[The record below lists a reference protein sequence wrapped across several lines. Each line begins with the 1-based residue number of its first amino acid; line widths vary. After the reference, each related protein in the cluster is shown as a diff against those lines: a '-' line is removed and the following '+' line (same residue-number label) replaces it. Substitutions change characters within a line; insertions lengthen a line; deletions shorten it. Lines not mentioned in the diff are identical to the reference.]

1 MAIQNKKR
9 NQPDAGSSNL
19 KKVKTG
25 ESSSAARPAPSF
37 TSALKDEET
46 DFPRGGGSS
55 LTPLELKQTRA
66 EGRREAEEEAKAEA
80 ASKGNQRKNKL
91 SDRQIKRLKK
101 NEVRKKEKNDEDT
114 IRVEILNYKRFIPGT
129 HVLARVHTILP
140 LHLVLSLPNNLLA
153 HVPITEIS
161 NTLTKLLQAEEA
173 MAVDSD
179 KEEEEDD
186 EDESDDESASSA
198 PDLSQLFYP
207 GQYVPAK
214 VLNVYPTASQSFI
227 SQYPISETNRLAARV
242 EVTLIP
248 EKVGNDVSKKDLEK
262 GYFLVGEIKSEED
275 KGYTVGIGS
284 NPDEGTVD
292 GWLSKEEV
300 EKHVPTKSL
309 IPGQLLPVT
318 VSSLTAGGRV
328 AQLSLEPLEITRST
342 VSEVTTVGSLTP
354 GHLITAL
361 ITAVVPSGLNV
372 KVCGFYDGTIDLA
385 HLPLGEDD
393 VEEKYKIGKKIRARI
408 IYDNL
413 AATPPTF
420 ALSALPHVV
429 NLTSPTK
436 EGEDTP
442 LEHAIPIG
450 KLYQSVKVIRVMPD
464 WGVIVRT
471 SDGLDG
477 FCHISHLS
485 DERVAVLSNGT
496 AQYKAGTLHRARVIG
511 HSPLDGVV
519 LLSFEQKVLDQTFMQ
534 VGELKIG
541 QILKGTVHRL
551 ADKMLFISLSGS
563 VDGIVFPNH
572 YADIKLKH
580 PEKRFKVGASVKA
593 RVFAI
598 EPSRN
603 RVVLTLKKSL
613 VDSADDIPQ
622 GFADMQVGQ
631 VMPAVIVKIMDK
643 GCIVDLFG
651 GIKAFMP
658 LSESSQTFVKN
669 LNDLFY
675 VGKST
680 TVRILDVQPENER
693 IVVSAKQAAPNPIA
707 SAAEKL
713 QVGDAVSGSV
723 SAIHE
728 EQVVVKLAES
738 GLTSLLSLSNLS
750 NQRHMGIDELRST
763 LKVDDKI
770 EDLVVVSKNPV
781 SGLIIVNIKKSPNS
795 TATSTKTKTKSKK
808 EKKEEGASASGV
820 SQNIKAIDEINI
832 GDIFTGHVIEHT
844 ERGTNIQ
851 LPKKIRGRIHPLD
864 AVDDLSTLVD
874 GHAPFS
880 VDQEIKVY
888 VLAVNKAKRT
898 VDLSSRPSK
907 VSGGGSVVDR
917 EVSDVKGLKE
927 GQSVRG
933 LVKNVASHGVFVSLG
948 REVTARVMIKELFDE
963 FVKDWQS
970 KFEVNQL
977 VIGKIISVNEKNNS
991 VEMTFRKN
999 PAKQAKTVAKL
1010 GLSDFEEGQKV
1021 VAEVKKV
1028 EAYGIFL
1035 RIDGSDVSGLCHKSE
1050 ISDNKKQDVSQAL
1063 KSFREGDQVKAKI
1076 LSIDA
1081 EKKKINFGIKAS
1093 YFGEEFGEA
1102 QDEDQ
1107 EEEEEL
1113 EDIGSEEEAEGL
1125 DEDEEEEDEEDV
1137 IMMGS
1142 DEEEEGDEDEEEDD
1156 EEQDEEED
1164 DEEDEEV
1171 ENDQEDLAEKPTAPT
1186 RQKTKSSKT
1195 GLAVSGGFDWTGE
1208 AANSAESSES
1218 EDEDDQDEE
1227 ITTASKKSKG
1237 KGRSKL
1243 EDLTSTAP
1251 DSRPE
1256 TTSEFERALLASPNS
1271 SYLWIQYMSF
1281 HLQLHEIEKA
1291 RKIGRL
1297 ALDKINYREEDE
1309 KLNIWMALINL
1320 ELSFG
1325 TTDSMDKVFKEAV
1338 QYNDARAV
1346 HVRYAEALQVSG
1358 KDDLVE
1364 EVYKKIV
1371 KKFSAHPDSWTRFA
1385 EFYLKKGDT
1394 EAARALLPRSM
1405 KSLDKSKHVET
1416 IEKISLL
1423 EFKYGDAERGKTLFE
1438 GLVDRFPKRLNL
1450 WGVYIDQLAKI
1461 DDIHGVR
1468 GLVDRALNQK
1478 LTSKKAKFLF
1488 KKLLTTEQ
1496 RIGDEKGQEKAK
1508 ERAKAWVLE
1517 NTKSADNADEEEGE
1531 EEESDDEE

>member
-1 MAIQNKKR
+1 MAIENKKR
-9 NQPDAGSSNL
+9 NQSDAESSYT

-25 ESSSAARPAPSF
+25 ESSSAPRPTPSF

-66 EGRREAEEEAKAEA
+66 EGRREAEEEAQAEA

-101 NEVRKKEKNDEDT
+101 NEVRKKEKNDEDS
-114 IRVEILNYKRFIPGT
+114 IRVEVLNYKRLVQGT

-161 NTLTKLLQAEEA
+161 NTLTSLLQAEEA

-179 KEEEEDD
+179 KEEDEE
-186 EDESDDESASSA
+186 ESADESENSA

-214 VLNVYPTASQSFI
+214 ILNVYPTASQSFI

-248 EKVGNDVSKKDLEK
+248 GKVGSEVSKKDLEK

-284 NPDEGTVD
+284 NPDEVGVD
-292 GWLSKEEV
+292 GWISKEEV
-300 EKHVPTKSL
+300 EKYIPTKSL
-309 IPGQLLPVT
+309 IPGQLLPAT
-318 VSSLTAGGRV
+318 ISSLTAGGRV
-328 AQLSLEPLEITRST
+328 AQLSLEPLELTRST
-342 VSEVTTVGSLTP
+342 VSEVTTVSSLTP

-393 VEEKYKIGKKIRARI
+393 VENKYKIGKKVRARI

-413 AATPPTF
+413 STTPATF

-429 NLTSPTK
+429 NLTSPMK
-436 EGEDTP
+436 EGEDVP
-442 LEHAIPIG
+442 LEHAVPIG
-450 KLYQSVKVIRVMPD
+450 KLYQSVKVVRVMPD

-485 DERVAVLSNGT
+485 DERIAVLSNGT
-496 AQYKAGTLHRARVIG
+496 AQYKPGTLHRARVLG
-511 HSPLDGVV
+511 HSPLDGVI

-541 QILKGTVHRL
+541 QALKGTVHRL
-551 ADKMLFISLSGS
+551 AERMLFISLSGS
-563 VDGIVFPNH
+563 VDGIVFPSH

-580 PEKRFKVGASVKA
+580 PEKRFKVGSSVKA

-598 EPSRN
+598 EPTRN

-613 VDSADDIPQ
+613 VDSTDDVPQ
-622 GFADMQVGQ
+622 GFADIKIGQ
-631 VMPAVIVKIMDK
+631 VTPGVIVKIMDK

-669 LNDLFY
+669 LNDLFF

-680 TVRILDVQPENER
+680 TVRVLDIQPENER

-707 SAAEKL
+707 TASEKL
-713 QVGDAVSGSV
+713 QVGDAVSGVV

-728 EQVVVKLAES
+728 EQVVVKLDES

-763 LKVDDKI
+763 LKVNDKI
-770 EDLVVVSKNPV
+770 EDLVVVSKNAV
-781 SGLIIVNIKKSPNS
+781 SGLIIVNIKKSP
-795 TATSTKTKTKSKK
+795 TATTKTKTKK
-808 EKKEEGASASGV
+808 EKKEEASASGV
-820 SQNIKAIDEINI
+820 SQNVKAIDEINI
-832 GDIFTGHVIEHT
+832 GDILVGHVIEHT

-864 AVDDLSTLVD
+864 AVDDLSKLVD
-874 GHAPFS
+874 GHAPFN
-880 VDQEIKVY
+880 VDQEVKVY
-888 VLAVNKAKRT
+888 VLGINKTKRT

-907 VSGGGSVVDR
+907 VSDGQSVVDQ
-917 EVSDVKGLKE
+917 EVSSVKGLKE

-933 LVKNVASHGVFVSLG
+933 LVKNFASHGVFVSLG

-977 VIGKIISVNEKNNS
+977 VTGKIISVDEKKNS

-999 PAKQAKTVAKL
+999 PAKQVKKVAKL
-1010 GLSDFEEGQKV
+1010 GLSDFEQGQKV

-1035 RIDGSDVSGLCHKSE
+1035 RIEGSDVSGLCHKSE

-1081 EKKKINFGIKAS
+1081 EKNKINFGIKAS

-1102 QDEDQ
+1102 QDED
-1107 EEEEEL
+1107 EDEEL
-1113 EDIGSEEEAEGL
+1113 GKVE
-1125 DEDEEEEDEEDV
+1125 DEDEEEEDE
-1137 IMMGS
+1137 
-1142 DEEEEGDEDEEEDD
+1142 DEEDEEEDD
-1156 EEQDEEED
+1156 EEEDDVNLGMDEDDE
-1164 DEEDEEV
+1164 DEEDEE
-1171 ENDQEDLAEKPTAPT
+1171 DAPAPDEKSVKAT
-1186 RQKTKSSKT
+1186 QS

-1208 AANSAESSES
+1208 AANSAESSDSEN
-1218 EDEDDQDEE
+1218 EDEDVEE
-1227 ITTASKKSKG
+1227 ATTSKKAKG
-1237 KGRSKL
+1237 KGKSKL

-1256 TTSEFERALLASPNS
+1256 STSEFERALLASPNS

-1297 ALDKINYREEDE
+1297 ALDKINYREEEE

-1325 TTDSMDKVFKEAV
+1325 TVESMDKVFKEAV
-1338 QYNDARAV
+1338 QYNDARSV
-1346 HVRYAEALQVSG
+1346 HLRYAEALQVSG
-1358 KDDLVE
+1358 KDELVE
-1364 EVYKKIV
+1364 EIYKKIV
-1371 KKFSAHPDSWTRFA
+1371 KKFSAYPDSWTRFA
-1385 EFYLKKGDT
+1385 EFYLKKGDP

-1405 KSLDKSKHVET
+1405 KSLDKSKHIET
-1416 IEKISLL
+1416 IEKMSLL
-1423 EFKYGDAERGKTLFE
+1423 EFKYGDIERAKTLFE
-1438 GLVDRFPKRLNL
+1438 GLIDRFPKKMNL
-1450 WGVYIDQLAKI
+1450 WGIYIDQLAKI
-1461 DDIHGVR
+1461 NDIQGVR
-1468 GLVDRALNQK
+1468 GLIDRCLNQK
-1478 LTSKKAKFLF
+1478 LSSKKAKFLF
-1488 KKLLTTEQ
+1488 KKLLLIEQ

-1508 ERAKAWVLE
+1508 ERAKAWVME
-1517 NTKSADNADEEEGE
+1517 NAKPTQDDDEEQQEEE
-1531 EEESDDEE
+1531 EEESEDEE